1 MLPRFELAV
10 YLTIWASFFVYSF
23 IFLVFYS
30 HTKRNVSAFALHSLL
45 DRSWNGLWKD
55 TSENGWNFVCF
66 YLSKI
71 PLIVLWIGLR
81 FLIRKIITYESNLE
95 LLINGLVVQL
105 FRSFSTLLFAV
116 VVSVAFACI
125 GHLSRSKSLIWLMT
139 LLGFCFF
146 ELFVKPSTEHNEYGS
161 MAILQGNLATILLR
175 ASSIGLEYAN
185 SSPTTLSL
193 PNSFY
198 VPKLNLGGL
207 RTVLTYALY
216 PPTFLFG
223 PFVLFSD
230 WCALSR
236 LFRSKSR
243 ELPLHHRGCLPT
255 RILSYSSL
263 MWRGLRLM
271 AWFLLWELAVHVVY
285 PNALVFALTQP
296 AMQVLSPPPKS
307 VANQGFHASPFI
319 ETDRSAPGVA
329 VYLLGMQFFFT
340 YLQLYGWPRLLSD
353 LEILLTNGVC
363 SGDGVLC
370 LVPEGPLCFSHI
382 LLFSQLW
389 RKFDQGLYNYLKW
402 YVYLPWLKQSRK
414 SLAYRRIQAGVLA
427 FLFVLLFHSLNLE
440 NTIWVTINLVQNFIE
455 QLVKW
460 IYRSTAIGLALQARL
475 SQNANRRLTG
485 VLCSISA
492 MFSSVGFFF
501 FYLGFDSGIWIF
513 YLMFLDPV
521 YLPVSMMLYYCTYQ
535 IAIEVQKFSKIE
547 VK

>member
-1 MLPRFELAV
+1 MHIYV
-10 YLTIWASFFVYSF
+10 YKGVSE
-23 IFLVFYS
+23 IFLTWRWVPTTPLFTAYL
-30 HTKRNVSAFALHSLL
+30 NELFF
-45 DRSWNGLWKD
+45 DP
-55 TSENGWNFVCF
+55 NFTVH
-66 YLSKI
+66 LTEI
-71 PLIVLWIGLR
+71 LT
-81 FLIRKIITYESNLE
+81 FLIK
-95 LLINGLVVQL
+95 
-105 FRSFSTLLFAV
+105 F
-116 VVSVAFACI
+116 
-125 GHLSRSKSLIWLMT
+125 M
-139 LLGFCFF
+139 
-146 ELFVKPSTEHNEYGS
+146 HNEYGS

-389 RKFDQGLYNYLKW
+389 SSSNVEYPNGLWNT
-402 YVYLPWLKQSRK
+402 R
-414 SLAYRRIQAGVLA
+414 
-427 FLFVLLFHSLNLE
+427 ND